1 MSSIS
6 PHPGGGQD
14 TQGHT
19 YHVFRTLDPLQPEKI
34 MTLQARTRDEA
45 IRQFEDFFLIN
56 YCRVKPYYKI
66 VKAS

>member
-1 MSSIS
+1 MIAAN
-6 PHPGGGQD
+6 PRAENP
-14 TQGHT
+14 TQT
-19 YHVFRTLDPLQPEKI
+19 FHVFRTFDPMKPERI
-34 MTLQARTRDEA
+34 LTLQARTRDEA